1 MTIDHCSGRSPTLS
15 ISESFCIV
23 DIQVT
28 FSRGVMD
35 KLKC

>member
-1 MTIDHCSGRSPTLS
+1 MTVDHCSGRSLTLS
-15 ISESFCIV
+15 ISFCIV

-35 KLKC
+35 KLEC